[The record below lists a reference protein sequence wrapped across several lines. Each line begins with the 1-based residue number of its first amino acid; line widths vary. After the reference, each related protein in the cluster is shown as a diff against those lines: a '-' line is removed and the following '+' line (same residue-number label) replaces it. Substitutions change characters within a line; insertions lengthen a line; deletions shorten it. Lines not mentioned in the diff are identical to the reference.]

1 LRLLHPFDAPGIVAQ
16 RIVPV
21 RFARAVSGFADDDA
35 PDLDDHG
42 FLTTTFGPARGP
54 TVGVFQ
60 GATIRV
66 KLMRDRLDSTA
77 PLFVS
82 SEDTSLADVVFPE
95 ADTAL
100 SATDTP
106 AADDGSTPERKG
118 DCIYIQGTSTANSTQ
133 EVLVKVHHGASDG
146 PVLAELG
153 VRVYPRLTIRVQVH
167 AVSIN
172 GTAPTTTIATARA
185 VFRKVSKVY
194 AQAGIEFS
202 VVGGMQAETVTGF
215 ARAGT
220 VTLSNVPPDEQ
231 NVELQTV
238 LSQRPDRNML
248 NAYYFGHYFDT
259 GNTSGGPTGTLDQ
272 VLGIAFSRQKARA
285 NPATPGFPGCQVGI
299 SMRDSADDNEAAHTA
314 AHEIGHALTL
324 EHYDNGNDQTGA
336 VSDVRQDLWAHR
348 DLMHNFVNLVAG
360 SLRGE
365 HYKSSTARIQVGYG
379 NYADGRRMTGQL
391 LMNKQRSL
399 IFQSQQVNL
408 VRRAML
414 ADSYKPV

>member
-1 LRLLHPFDAPGIVAQ
+1 
-16 RIVPV
+16 V
-21 RFARAVSGFADDDA
+21 RFARAVSGFSDADA

-60 GATIRV
+60 GRTIRV
-66 KLMRDRLDSTA
+66 RLMRDRLDDSA

-82 SEDTSLADVVFPE
+82 SEDTSIADVVFPE
-95 ADTAL
+95 SGTAL

-106 AADDGSTPERKG
+106 ADDEDETSVDHKG

-133 EVLVKVHHGASDG
+133 EVLIKVHHGADDG

-153 VRVYPRLTIRVQVH
+153 VRVYPVLTIRVKVH
-167 AVSIN
+167 GVSIN
-172 GTAPTTTIATARA
+172 GTAPTTTIDTARA
-185 VFRKVSKVY
+185 VFRRVSRVY

-220 VTLSNVPPDEQ
+220 VTLSNVFDGQ

-238 LSQRPDRNML
+238 LSQNPDRGML
-248 NAYYFGHYFDT
+248 NAAYFAHYFDT
-259 GNTSGGPTGTLDQ
+259 SNTSGGPTGTQDQ
-272 VLGIAFSRQKARA
+272 VLGIAFSRATARA
-285 NPATPGFPGCQVGI
+285 NPATPGFLGCQVGI
-299 SMRDSADDNEAAHTA
+299 TMRDSADLNEAAHTA

-336 VSDVRQDLWAHR
+336 VTDVRQDLWAHR
-348 DLMHNFVNLVAG
+348 DLMHNFVNLIPS
-360 SLRGE
+360 SLARE

-391 LMNKQRSL
+391 LMNKQRRQ
-399 IFQSQQVNL
+399 IFQSEQVNL

-414 ADSYKPV
+414 ADSYKPL